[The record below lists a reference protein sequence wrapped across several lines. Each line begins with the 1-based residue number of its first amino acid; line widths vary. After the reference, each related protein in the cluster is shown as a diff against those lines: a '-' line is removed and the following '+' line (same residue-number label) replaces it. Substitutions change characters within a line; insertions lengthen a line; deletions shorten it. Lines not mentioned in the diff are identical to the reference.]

1 MSDNSPNKHRRL
13 GWDLESHR
21 EHLFDYVK
29 QMTTLSTGSILL
41 QLAFLEKVFTQ
52 PRWKSLVAISLISF
66 SASIIGAVVVHTTLM
81 GTHIDSAK
89 WKRGEKRVVAFGLLS
104 VWMGFLIGVVTLV
117 IFAVRNL
124 SK

>member
-1 MSDNSPNKHRRL
+1 
-13 GWDLESHR
+13 
-21 EHLFDYVK
+21 
-29 QMTTLSTGSILL
+29 MTTLSTGSILL

-89 WKRGEKRVVAFGLLS
+89 WKRGEKHVVAFGLLS
-104 VWMGFLIGVVTLV
+104 VWMGFLMGVVALV

-124 SK
+124 F